1 MKIYTKTGDK
11 GKTSLFSQ
19 EKVYKDHIRV
29 EAYGTVDELNSHLGF
44 CKFVVAEKERES
56 IEAIQ
61 KKLFIVAGNLA
72 TETGEYPYKITEED
86 ITWLESIIDD
96 HMAREDFPKLDKF
109 ILPGS
114 TEEAARL
121 HIARTVCRRAERRM
135 ISLMQEEGIDEHVL
149 KFVNRLSDVI
159 YAMARYLESDVSY
172 VEWQ

>member
-1 MKIYTKTGDK
+1 
-11 GKTSLFSQ
+11 
-19 EKVYKDHIRV
+19 
-29 EAYGTVDELNSHLGF
+29 
-44 CKFVVAEKERES
+44 
-56 IEAIQ
+56 
-61 KKLFIVAGNLA
+61 
-72 TETGEYPYKITEED
+72 
-86 ITWLESIIDD
+86 
-96 HMAREDFPKLDKF
+96 MAREDFPKLDKF

-172 VEWQ
+172 VDWQ